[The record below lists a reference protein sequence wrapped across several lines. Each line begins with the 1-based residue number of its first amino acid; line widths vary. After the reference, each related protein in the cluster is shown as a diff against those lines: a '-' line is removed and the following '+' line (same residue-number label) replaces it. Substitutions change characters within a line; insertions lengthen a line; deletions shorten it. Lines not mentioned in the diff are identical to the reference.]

1 MRRAYCLTLGLATVA
16 LAAGLADAS
25 MAQTAPTAAP
35 PHYLNWAGR
44 GDVNAVPAAASAQ
57 PAANQRRPNRVI
69 PHGGAAPAPAPAP
82 TAPRRTLTPANAWLR
97 PTPAPAPVP
106 TAAPPPSPAP
116 AVAAAP
122 RPIDPAPARTVPDF
136 LPEQGGRGQ
145 PVPADVALAASQ
157 PPAPVAPA
165 AAADPMAPRRDA
177 PIFRI
182 QQPAPAAQPASAD
195 PEQAARRYSVHRLN
209 GQEPDALTM
218 PAPTMVDV
226 ATVNLD
232 QTIASQDLAQP
243 APAPNL
249 IRDAQGRVRAQP
261 AAPEG
266 DYQ

>member
-1 MRRAYCLTLGLATVA
+1 MRRAHCLTLGLATVA
-16 LAAGLADAS
+16 LATGLAGAS
-25 MAQTAPTAAP
+25 MAQTAPTSAP
-35 PHYLNWAGR
+35 PRYLNWAGR
-44 GDVNAVPAAASAQ
+44 SEATPAPVAVSGQ
-57 PAANQRRPNRVI
+57 PATNQRRPNRVI

-97 PTPAPAPVP
+97 PAAAPVP
-106 TAAPPPSPAP
+106 TAAPPAPAP
-116 AVAAAP
+116 VAPAAP
-122 RPIDPAPARTVPDF
+122 RPVAPPPARTLPDF

-177 PIFRI
+177 PIFRM
-182 QQPAPAAQPASAD
+182 QQPAPAAQPTSAE

-243 APAPNL
+243 AQAPTL

>member
-1 MRRAYCLTLGLATVA
+1 MRRAHCLTLGLATVA
-16 LAAGLADAS
+16 FATGLTGAS
-25 MAQTAPTAAP
+25 MAQTAPTSAP
-35 PHYLNWAGR
+35 PRYLNWAGR
-44 GDVNAVPAAASAQ
+44 GEVAAVPVAVSGQ
-57 PAANQRRPNRVI
+57 PATNQRRPNRVI

-97 PTPAPAPVP
+97 PAAAPVPAAPPPAPAPAPV
-106 TAAPPPSPAP
+106 AP
-116 AVAAAP
+116 AAP
-122 RPIDPAPARTVPDF
+122 RPVAPTPAPVRTVPDF

-145 PVPADVALAASQ
+145 PVPADVVMATPQ
-157 PPAPVAPA
+157 PAAPA
-165 AAADPMAPRRDA
+165 AAPADPMAPRRDA

-195 PEQAARRYSVHRLN
+195 PEQAARRYSVHRMN

-261 AAPEG
+261 AALEG